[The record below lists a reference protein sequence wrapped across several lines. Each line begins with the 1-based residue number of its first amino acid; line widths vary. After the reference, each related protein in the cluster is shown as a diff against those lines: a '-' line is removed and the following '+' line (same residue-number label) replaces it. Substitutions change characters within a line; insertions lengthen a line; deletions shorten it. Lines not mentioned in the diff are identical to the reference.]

1 MVHQRIPSVYR
12 AAASRRRLIPCVGL
26 RRQPFPPALLLSVL
40 IHTLVLSQLFG
51 SEGQGRPGV
60 LLPWQERR
68 AEVPDLR
75 IVLMPAPAPS
85 PRALAV
91 APPVGEPAA
100 QSPTT
105 PPVTRMQARTVT
117 LKPVVPPKPITMPR
131 AQPAKALSH
140 TKAPD
145 RVAPLPPA
153 APLVAADVPL
163 DRAVPVALPSAVP
176 VMSSA
181 SSPENGPSAARE
193 TAEAALEAQR
203 QEVARQETARSEA
216 ARLEAARQAA
226 AQQEMQQQEAA
237 RQESARAEAAQ
248 LEAARQEAARQATAQ
263 REMQRQEAVRQESA
277 RAEAAQL
284 EAARQEAARQAT
296 AQREMQRQEAA
307 RLESARAEAAQ
318 LEAARQE
325 ATRQAAAQREV
336 QRQEAVRQQA
346 SRAEA
351 ARLEA
356 ARTESD
362 RLERERLQAVQE
374 AAAKREAL
382 LRAIGRQLDEEAARR
397 EAASTTAR
405 TSNSLPLSLS
415 TARRVR
421 LWGRTD
427 PNVELVEYAEAWAR
441 RIQFNTGVDTV
452 REVAKRPHA
461 DPMVTVAVRS
471 DGSVE
476 SITFVVSSGVAEV
489 DEAIRRIVESQKPYP
504 AFPPTLARE
513 VDVVEIRR
521 TWYFDSAVRLY

>member
-263 REMQRQEAVRQESA
+263 REMQRQEA
-277 RAEAAQL
+277 
-284 EAARQEAARQAT
+284 
-296 AQREMQRQEAA
+296 A